1 MEVNVIFD
9 KDASPRRDVGPDD
22 SMVSMKFSTP
32 TQLTISRRL
41 VVNPSLRKSSSKKK
55 RLQYPAD
62 EKVSSPDVKEIA
74 DPGYVPDLF
83 DLGILCYLHD
93 NGPDIKPVKADL
105 QVDHLVMDESILTS
119 FALVFVESASI
130 NSLLVHAHQTTD
142 IESMTA
148 SNVVS
153 VLVVD
158 RPCSCSCIKSAF
170 VY

>member
-83 DLGILCYLHD
+83 DLGIL
-93 NGPDIKPVKADL
+93 
-105 QVDHLVMDESILTS
+105 TS

-158 RPCSCSCIKSAF
+158 SLYCLWMRLKTLF
-170 VY
+170 LFMH